1 MASPAAAAAAG
12 PAGAAAALSELL
24 GERLAAPDGSEVATA
39 SLPARG
45 VSLVGLYFGGG
56 GGGGGG
62 GGPGAQL
69 AASLAAFYARFQ
81 PPPQAAPP
89 HQKQQQR
96 LELVFVS
103 AEQDQ
108 PRWQEATRA
117 MPWLALPFAD
127 KRRKILV
134 IPEAAVGEIPWP
146 DSGQGGQTS

>member
-1 MASPAAAAAAG
+1 MASPPCAAAAAA
-12 PAGAAAALSELL
+12 ALGELL
-24 GERLAAPDGSEVATA
+24 GETLVAPDGSAVATA

-45 VSLVGLYFGGG
+45 VSLVGLYFGYCGS
-56 GGGGGG
+56 

-81 PPPQAAPP
+81 PPANAAAAAAPSP
-89 HQKQQQR
+89 AGAEQQQQEKPPQR
-96 LELVFVS
+96 LEIVFVS

-127 KRRKILV
+127 KRRKV
-134 IPEAAVGEIPWP
+134 
-146 DSGQGGQTS
+146 

>member
-1 MASPAAAAAAG
+1 M
-12 PAGAAAALSELL
+12 ELL
-24 GERLAAPDGSEVATA
+24 GETLVAPDGSAVATA

-45 VSLVGLYFGGG
+45 VSLVGLYFGYCGS
-56 GGGGGG
+56 

-81 PPPQAAPP
+81 PAAAAAPSAAGAAEQP
-89 HQKQQQR
+89 QPPQR
-96 LELVFVS
+96 LEIVFVS

-127 KRRKILV
+127 KRRKV
-134 IPEAAVGEIPWP
+134 RPPSAAFPRKGAAPLP
-146 DSGQGGQTS
+146 LAAALGRGGKAPPGTH